1 MKGKEENSPGGFLF
15 RTLVESVCLKQEFF
29 LLDSYFAAEI
39 IGNMLDVEPRR
50 WRRPKRMDFRF
61 NKERV
66 TEFKKMYDG
75 FDWTH
80 LIGK

>member
-1 MKGKEENSPGGFLF
+1 
-15 RTLVESVCLKQEFF
+15 
-29 LLDSYFAAEI
+29 
-39 IGNMLDVEPRR
+39 MLDVEPRR

-66 TEFKKMYDG
+66 SEFRKKYEK